1 MTLRLALRFWINHRL
16 KRDSV
21 VNIRL
26 LRAEQ
31 YKNADTI
38 PTKDAFDAWLLAS
51 ELVLCGCPAAS
62 QSMAHSI
69 EYP

>member
-1 MTLRLALRFWINHRL
+1 MTLGLALRFLINHTL

-21 VNIRL
+21 ANIRL
-26 LRAEQ
+26 LRAKQ

-38 PTKDAFDAWLLAS
+38 PTKDAFDAWLLAN
-51 ELVLCGCPAAS
+51 ELVLCGPRFS